1 MKRDK
6 RTIDELWEDFRDG
19 DDVAYGLLIEHY
31 TPLVDK
37 VVGSLMSSFPVHVER
52 DDLTSEGFIGLMD
65 AISRYTDKGYK
76 FETYAPFR
84 IRGQILDMLRQ
95 SDWAPRSFRQRAK
108 AVEQAVDELIVSLQR
123 TPTDEEVA
131 ELAEISVDELN
142 SIISEGSFST
152 TVYFDEIQSSG
163 EDSFSAWELLEDTSF
178 DYSDVE
184 LEDAVTSLSDVID
197 NLKPQE
203 KAVLALYYLEQM
215 SLKDIG
221 ELLSVTESRACQ
233 IHTSTLDNIRDAL
246 VDS

>member
-6 RTIDELWEDFRDG
+6 RTVDQLWDDFRDG

-37 VVGSLMSSFPVHVER
+37 VVGSLMSSVPVHVER

-108 AVEQAVDELIVSLQR
+108 AVEQAVDNLIVSLQR

-142 SIISEGSFST
+142 SIISEGSFSS

-163 EDSFSAWELLEDTSF
+163 EDGFSAWELLEDTSF

-197 NLKPQE
+197 DLKPQE